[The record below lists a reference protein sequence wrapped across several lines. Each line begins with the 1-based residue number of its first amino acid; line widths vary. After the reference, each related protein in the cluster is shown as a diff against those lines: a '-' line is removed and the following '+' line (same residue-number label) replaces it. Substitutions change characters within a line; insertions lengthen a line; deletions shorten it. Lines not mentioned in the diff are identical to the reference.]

1 MPLCMWAP
9 CALRHAERG
18 SWWQQQFCAGSN
30 ASAINIVMTE
40 LRDTLALCAPRP
52 RARRA
57 RAVHARPHR
66 PTALP
71 SSARAGPRR
80 LFPRAP
86 IRAPHCLLAA
96 SPRHRPRLSPAAS
109 QPLRQRR
116 ILSPTYGQRVP
127 PSFAIQVDE
136 VARTARVQAG
146 VPQRI
151 FLDYLAAYK
160 CARPA
165 AEPRSCDWR
174 GHST

>member
-71 SSARAGPRR
+71 SSARAPEAP
-80 LFPRAP
+80 FPSRASQG
-86 IRAPHCLLAA
+86 A
-96 SPRHRPRLSPAAS
+96 SPPACSLAPAPPASVPRGLTAAPAA
-109 QPLRQRR
+109 QDPEPDL
-116 ILSPTYGQRVP
+116 
-127 PSFAIQVDE
+127 
-136 VARTARVQAG
+136 
-146 VPQRI
+146 
-151 FLDYLAAYK
+151 
-160 CARPA
+160 RPA
-165 AEPRSCDWR
+165 RAA
-174 GHST
+174 